1 MKNSTSELSGGA
13 KSIALRYNA
22 KGMRK
27 QSPKGKYRA
36 GAKKP
41 MHGVIQDLAR
51 FRYELRKFLRF
62 SERAAKSQ
70 GLTPQQHQLLLGTV
84 GFNGTRRATISE
96 LAEFLQE
103 RHNSV
108 VELAGRAVGKG
119 LVRKDHDPGD
129 RRYVYVSLTPRG
141 EKILSKLTKLHRAE
155 MGRLRDG
162 LLASEVRAKSVGA

>member
-1 MKNSTSELSGGA
+1 MKKQAA
-13 KSIALRYNA
+13 KRRSSAA
-22 KGMRK
+22 E
-27 QSPKGKYRA
+27 
-36 GAKKP
+36 KKP
-41 MHGVIQDLAR
+41 IEGIVQDLAW

-62 SERAAKSQ
+62 SERAAKGE
-70 GLTPQQHQLLLGTV
+70 GLTPQQHQLLLGTI

-108 VELAGRAVGKG
+108 VELADRAVRKG
-119 LVRKDHDPGD
+119 LVRKDHDSGD

-155 MGRLRDG
+155 VERLRAG
-162 LLASEVRAKSVGA
+162 LLNGAKPEPRGSRAA